1 MYTYLSQINTPT
13 IVVTTLL
20 QVSIGGLL
28 IFFVLYFQR
37 KRFRHKQE
45 MLQLKESFNQNL
57 LQSKLEIQEQTLN
70 HISRELHDNI
80 SPLISII
87 QLNLG
92 APALK
97 KNQGIQPEIAELKVN
112 TNQLMAELKSL
123 SVTLNTDHIM
133 HIGFAEALWFELD
146 RLERTKIFNTIR
158 TVTGEKFR
166 LRPEHEIILFR
177 MCQEILNNIVKH
189 AHAKNISV
197 ALNYLPGEYRLV
209 ISDDGIGFDPAVLD
223 SEDSGKTSTG
233 LRNIQSRA
241 KLINAQLS
249 ISSTP
254 GKGTT
259 TSITVSA
266 QP

>member
-1 MYTYLSQINTPT
+1 MYTQLLQVNTPT

-20 QVSIGGLL
+20 QVGIGGLL
-28 IFFVLYFQR
+28 IFFVLYYQR
-37 KRFRHKQE
+37 RRFLHKQE
-45 MLQLKESFNQNL
+45 MLQLKDAFNQNL
-57 LQSKLEIQEQTLN
+57 MQSKLEIQEQTLN

-123 SVTLNTDHIM
+123 SVTLNSDHIM
-133 HIGFAEALWFELD
+133 HIGFADALWFELD
-146 RLERTKIFNTIR
+146 RLERTKVFKTIR
-158 TVTGEKFR
+158 TITGEKFR

-189 AHAKNISV
+189 AHAKNITV
-197 ALNYLPGEYRLV
+197 ELNYSPGKYHLV
-209 ISDDGIGFDPAVLD
+209 ITDDGVGFNTEQVETESA
-223 SEDSGKTSTG
+223 GKNSTG

-241 KLINAQLS
+241 RLINAQVITAS
-249 ISSTP
+249 IP
-254 GKGTT
+254 GKGTN
-259 TSITVSA
+259 TSITILA
-266 QP
+266 EQ